1 MTDVFTRAVAQLGRG
16 QGATVRID
24 GQVQAVVGQTLEI
37 AGLSPRVGTVL
48 SIERSEQ
55 PAALAQVV
63 GFRGEVSLAMPLTE
77 AAGVTRGAR
86 VAASAE
92 LSRPP
97 DPSACL
103 GRVLDGAGRPLDGG
117 PRPAR
122 SGAAVAARQFA
133 PTMERAR
140 VETPLDVGIRAINAL
155 YTVGRGAR
163 MGVFAGSGVGKS
175 TLLGQ
180 IARYS
185 QAEVIVVGLV
195 GERRREVREFVE
207 RELGDALGRSV
218 VVVATSDEPAVLRRR
233 AGELA
238 ADLAAAHAAEGR
250 DVLLLM
256 DSLTR
261 FCAAQ
266 REIGLAAGEPPTTRG
281 YPPSVW
287 SVLPQ
292 LIERAGTTAG
302 RGSVTGIYTV
312 LVEGDDMEEP
322 VADATRSLLD
332 GHLVLSRAIAES
344 GVFPPIDPVASL
356 SRVMSDVV
364 TAEHEALARAV
375 RAAFAR
381 LADAEDLVRIGA
393 YVAGSDPRLDAAMR
407 MEPDLRSLMAQGR
420 GERADWKESL
430 CALRAAVEKEQA

>member
-1 MTDVFTRAVAQLGRG
+1 
-16 QGATVRID
+16 
-24 GQVQAVVGQTLEI
+24 
-37 AGLSPRVGTVL
+37 
-48 SIERSEQ
+48 
-55 PAALAQVV
+55 
-63 GFRGEVSLAMPLTE
+63 
-77 AAGVTRGAR
+77 
-86 VAASAE
+86 
-92 LSRPP
+92 
-97 DPSACL
+97 
-103 GRVLDGAGRPLDGG
+103 
-117 PRPAR
+117 
-122 SGAAVAARQFA
+122 
-133 PTMERAR
+133 
-140 VETPLDVGIRAINAL
+140 
-155 YTVGRGAR
+155 
-163 MGVFAGSGVGKS
+163 
-175 TLLGQ
+175 
-180 IARYS
+180 
-185 QAEVIVVGLV
+185 
-195 GERRREVREFVE
+195 
-207 RELGDALGRSV
+207 
-218 VVVATSDEPAVLRRR
+218 VLRRR

>member
-1 MTDVFTRAVAQLGRG
+1 M
-16 QGATVRID
+16 
-24 GQVQAVVGQTLEI
+24 
-37 AGLSPRVGTVL
+37 
-48 SIERSEQ
+48 
-55 PAALAQVV
+55 
-63 GFRGEVSLAMPLTE
+63 
-77 AAGVTRGAR
+77 
-86 VAASAE
+86 
-92 LSRPP
+92 
-97 DPSACL
+97 
-103 GRVLDGAGRPLDGG
+103 
-117 PRPAR
+117 AR
-122 SGAAVAARQFA
+122 S
-133 PTMERAR
+133 R
-140 VETPLDVGIRAINAL
+140 VDTPLDVGIRGINAL

-185 QAEVIVVGLV
+185 QAEVIVVGLI

-207 RELGDALGRSV
+207 RELGDALSRSV
-218 VVVATSDEPAVLRRR
+218 VIVATSDEPAVLRRR

-238 ADLAAAHAAEGR
+238 ADLAAAHAADGR

-292 LIERAGTTAG
+292 LLERAGTTAG

-312 LVEGDDMEEP
+312 LVEGDDLEEP

-344 GVFPPIDPVASL
+344 GVFPPIDPVTSL

-364 TAEHEALARAV
+364 SPEHEGLARSV

-381 LADAEDLVRIGA
+381 LSDAEDLIRIGA
-393 YVAGSDPRLDAAMR
+393 YVAGADPRLDAAMR
-407 MEPDLRSLMAQGR
+407 MEPALRSLMTQGR
-420 GERADWKESL
+420 GERADWDESL
-430 CALRAAVEKEQA
+430 RALRAAVEKEQA